1 MKDWRGTEIEVGS
14 TIVWHYNAGWGRGDG
29 RVIELQP
36 KFHGDWGHLVVE
48 WIDHSGHSNKR
59 SKPLDSSNV
68 TVLTKDM
75 FDD

>member
-14 TIVWHYNAGWGRGDG
+14 KVITHSKNAYQAIGTVQTLHKNSLTVKLLESNYYAWSG
-29 RVIELQP
+29 EP
-36 KFHGDWGHLVVE
+36 KTTLVTLYG
-48 WIDHSGHSNKR
+48 S
-59 SKPLDSSNV
+59 V